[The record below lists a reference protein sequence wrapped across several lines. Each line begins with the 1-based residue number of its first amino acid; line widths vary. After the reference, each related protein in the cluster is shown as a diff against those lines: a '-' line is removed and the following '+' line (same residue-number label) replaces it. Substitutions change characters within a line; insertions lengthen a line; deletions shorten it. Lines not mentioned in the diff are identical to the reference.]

1 MPALCPSPERV
12 PEDHTHFPIR
22 RTRFDV
28 AVIVRPTTDDRV
40 EQSDQI
46 LLLRGSIQ
54 TNVPTHLF
62 QEGVHVLFGGCNQ
75 ELAAIFTQ
83 VLPQEVEALFDMRD
97 AGFLR

>member
-12 PEDHTHFPIR
+12 PEDHPHFPIR

-46 LLLRGSIQ
+46 LLLRGAIR

-62 QEGVHVLFGGCNQ
+62 QEGVHVLLGGCNQ

-83 VLPQEVEALFDMRD
+83 VLPQEVEALFDMRN